1 MNALTIFSLSSAFMG
16 FEKDVTKGIWYIKK
30 HETPHLTMTDEMKKR
45 NERLEIYRR
54 YIEQTFGDVKARFRV
69 VFEPFR
75 NDRCYID
82 SIWRLCCAIHNIVV
96 DYFQSPSTFNT
107 SWTGPIPKLE
117 PPQRRRVHKIESPFP
132 TLMF

>member
-1 MNALTIFSLSSAFMG
+1 MSNMNALTIFSLSSAFMG

-30 HETPHLTMTDEMKKR
+30 HETSHLTMTDEMKKR

-75 NDRCYID
+75 
-82 SIWRLCCAIHNIVV
+82 
-96 DYFQSPSTFNT
+96 
-107 SWTGPIPKLE
+107 K
-117 PPQRRRVHKIESPFP
+117 
-132 TLMF
+132 